1 MNRESGLNGEAGSH
15 GEAGSRTDRIVF
27 FGSYDQSLHPRVAVL
42 CEGLSALGHDVSQI
56 NEPLG
61 LSTADKVHAASS
73 TGGALRLLR
82 AIVVAWIPLWRR
94 GRKVATP
101 DLVVVG
107 YMGHFDVH
115 LARRVWPEAVIALD
129 HMVGLADTARDR
141 GVANGLKYRFLD
153 ALDRAAL
160 RRADLILVDTAEEL
174 GQLSEDFASRAVVVP
189 VGATHVWFEQSTPP
203 PPPPLKVCFVGLYTP
218 LHGSTVIGRAIAR
231 LANDPRIEFTMVGSG
246 QDLDAT
252 IAAANQAMARV
263 GKTVENVRWID
274 WVDNVDLPDLV
285 ASQHVCL
292 GIFGTTPKAGRVVPT
307 KVYQGLAAGNLVVT
321 ADTEVQ
327 RRALGDV
334 ALYVPAGDDK
344 ALAECLSRVADA
356 PERYGIGASA
366 GRERADN
373 FLPERVVKALDDRRA
388 TMSSRRHI
396 SQGPAIPPNG
406 WLRFDLL
413 RGPLEKLAP
422 SKVLEI
428 GPGRGAVAAR
438 LVKAGHDY
446 TGVEMSTDSRTAT
459 AELLGG
465 IPEGTSRLLESLDE
479 LAEEEL
485 FDVVCA
491 FEVLEH
497 IEDDRTVLRE
507 WVRHLEPGG
516 LLLLSVPAWPERY
529 STHDF
534 EVGHIR
540 RYEPQ
545 DLAAMAADLGLVD
558 VVARL
563 YGFPLGFG
571 LEWIRNTMSKRIQNG
586 SEVEAESA
594 LDRTRRSGGW
604 FQPPRSANAIIRAGT
619 WPFRVIQRFV
629 PGKGTGLLLI
639 ARKPP
644 QGEGRPGT
652 PA

>member
-1 MNRESGLNGEAGSH
+1 MNAEPGPRS
-15 GEAGSRTDRIVF
+15 DRIVF

-42 CEGLSALGHDVSQI
+42 REGLIALGHDVTQV

-82 AIVVAWIPLWRR
+82 AILVAWIPLWRR
-94 GRKVATP
+94 GRKVETP

-107 YMGHFDVH
+107 YLGHFDVH
-115 LARRVWPEAVIALD
+115 LARMVWPKAVIALD

-141 GVANGLKYRFLD
+141 GVATGLKYRFLSS
-153 ALDRAAL
+153 LDRAAL
-160 RRADLILVDTAEEL
+160 RKADVVLVDTAEEL
-174 GQLSEDFASRAVVVP
+174 GQLSEEVANRAVVVP
-189 VGATHVWFEQSTPP
+189 VGATQVWFEQSTPP

-218 LHGSTVIGRAIAR
+218 LHGATVIGRAIAR

-246 QDLDAT
+246 QDLDGT
-252 IAAANQAMARV
+252 VSAANQGTASDGRTA
-263 GKTVENVRWID
+263 ENVRWID
-274 WVDNVDLPDLV
+274 WVDNAALPDLV

-292 GIFGTTPKAGRVVPT
+292 GIFGTTPKAMRVVPT

-321 ADTEVQ
+321 SDTEVQ

-334 ALYVPAGDDK
+334 ALYVPAGDDE
-344 ALAECLSRVADA
+344 ALAECLSKVADD

-366 GRERADN
+366 GRERAEN
-373 FLPERVVKALDDRRA
+373 FLPERVVKALDDRRGA
-388 TMSSRRHI
+388 RRGAMSPRTDL

-413 RGPLEKLAP
+413 RGYFGNLAP

-446 TGVEMSTDSRTAT
+446 TGVEMSTEARTAT
-459 AELLGG
+459 AELVRG
-465 IPEGTSRLLESLDE
+465 IPEGTGRLLESLDE
-479 LAEEEL
+479 LAGDEL

-497 IEDDRTVLRE
+497 VEHDRTVLGE
-507 WVRHLEPGG
+507 WVSHLQPGG
-516 LLLLSVPAWPERY
+516 LLLLSVPAWPQRY

-534 EVGHIR
+534 EVGHFR

-545 DLAAMAADLGLVD
+545 ELAAMATDLGLVD
-558 VVARL
+558 VEARL

-571 LEWIRNTMSKRIQNG
+571 LEWIRNTMSKRIQRG
-586 SEVEAESA
+586 SEVEAEST
-594 LDRTRRSGGW
+594 LDRTKRSGGW
-604 FQPPRSANAIIRAGT
+604 FQPPRSANSFIRAGT
-619 WPFRVIQRFV
+619 WPFRVAQRLV
-629 PGKGTGLLLI
+629 PNRGTGLLLI
-639 ARKPP
+639 ARKPAL
-644 QGEGRPGT
+644 GEARPGSRG
-652 PA
+652 